1 MWLVRE
7 VLDNSYNLSYLS
19 SGKRHTTNMPPAF
32 VPYQKIRWR
41 YIGLADGQPSQERY
55 ALLRLCQVLGSHA
68 AEIQSV
74 IYPDMFLPGL
84 DPVSAL

>member
-7 VLDNSYNLSYLS
+7 VLDNSYNLSYLP

-41 YIGLADGQPSQERY
+41 YIGLADGQLQEKKRRV
-55 ALLRLCQVLGSHA
+55 LLT
-68 AEIQSV
+68 AEEQR
-74 IYPDMFLPGL
+74 
-84 DPVSAL
+84 